1 MRELEYP
8 FESQYII
15 RKKRGI
21 KKALLAYY
29 SDNGTALQKKK
40 IAILGGSTTND
51 IKDCME
57 LFLLNHGFE
66 PEFYESDY
74 GQYWQDVMFDNEE
87 LDRFAPD
94 IIYIHTSNRNINEWP
109 QITDNEEVIERK
121 LLGEYERFK
130 VMWDKAEEKYKAV
143 IIQNNMENPAYRLL
157 GNMEATD
164 SHGRINFINRLNQLF
179 YEYCNAH
186 KNFYINDINYLSA
199 SFGLDKWND
208 ESYWYLYKYSLSLEA
223 VPVLCHNI
231 ANIIKALYGKNKKAF
246 ALDMDN
252 TLWGGVIS
260 EEGADGIKLGPDTP
274 TGQAYSDFQR
284 YIKSHKD
291 RGILLN
297 ICSKNEEAV
306 AKEGLM
312 NSYSELKEDD
322 FLGFKANWNEKSN
335 SIIEIAG
342 ELNILPESFVF
353 VDDNPVERDLVK
365 NRIPGAAVPELSTVE
380 CYIKE
385 IDKNGY
391 FECVSLS
398 TDDVKRNEMYK
409 SNMLRQ
415 TEQNKYTDYSEFL
428 KSLEMTAEIAAIS
441 DKEMERATQLSNKCN
456 QFNLTNKKIS
466 SEDMNNI
473 CENDNNIALYG
484 KLKDKYGDN
493 GLVTVLLGRGEK
505 NICYIDLWVM
515 SCRVLKRDMENAVID
530 KLVEMCRSKGID
542 TIRGYY
548 NPSSKNGLVK
558 ELYGQLGFT
567 KTESRDNGDTYWEL
581 KIDSG
586 YISKNKVIT
595 MEEI

>member
-1 MRELEYP
+1 
-8 FESQYII
+8 
-15 RKKRGI
+15 
-21 KKALLAYY
+21 
-29 SDNGTALQKKK
+29 
-40 IAILGGSTTND
+40 
-51 IKDCME
+51 
-57 LFLLNHGFE
+57 
-66 PEFYESDY
+66 
-74 GQYWQDVMFDNEE
+74 
-87 LDRFAPD
+87 
-94 IIYIHTSNRNINEWP
+94 
-109 QITDNEEVIERK
+109 
-121 LLGEYERFK
+121 
-130 VMWDKAEEKYKAV
+130 
-143 IIQNNMENPAYRLL
+143 
-157 GNMEATD
+157 
-164 SHGRINFINRLNQLF
+164 
-179 YEYCNAH
+179 
-186 KNFYINDINYLSA
+186 
-199 SFGLDKWND
+199 
-208 ESYWYLYKYSLSLEA
+208 
-223 VPVLCHNI
+223 
-231 ANIIKALYGKNKKAF
+231 
-246 ALDMDN
+246 
-252 TLWGGVIS
+252 
-260 EEGADGIKLGPDTP
+260 
-274 TGQAYSDFQR
+274 
-284 YIKSHKD
+284 
-291 RGILLN
+291 LLN